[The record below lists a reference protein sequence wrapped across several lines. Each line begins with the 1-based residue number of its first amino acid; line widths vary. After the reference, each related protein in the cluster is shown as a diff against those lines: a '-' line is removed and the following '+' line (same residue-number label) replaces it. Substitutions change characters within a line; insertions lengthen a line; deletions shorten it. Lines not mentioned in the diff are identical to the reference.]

1 MKKRMLALAL
11 AGLTLLACAC
21 GADKPL
27 ETTAPTAPE
36 ASAAE
41 PQGPYEAV
49 QYRDMKAIWLSQYD
63 LSPIYLDGENQR
75 SQADF
80 TAKMSVVLDNVA
92 TSGFNTV
99 FLQIRP
105 NADSM
110 YPSEYYPMSAYV
122 TGSLGKE
129 AEYDPVAIIVDLAHA
144 RKLSIHAWIN
154 PLRGMNEAEITQVS
168 QDHPIRRWY
177 DDEKNRARYLA
188 VVDGKW
194 YLNPAY
200 SEVTDLIV
208 AGAQE
213 ALTRYDFD
221 GLHMDDYFYPTTD
234 ESFDAI
240 AYQAFGNG
248 QPLASFRRGNINL
261 LVKRLYQLTH
271 DLGGGRIFGI
281 SPAGNVDT
289 VYSRQY
295 ADVYAWCS
303 REGYVDYICPQ
314 VYFGLEHG
322 SHDFQTVCQTYSAMI
337 QNEDVALIIGMTFGK
352 AMTGEDTWAGSGK
365 NEWLEHKD
373 VLKRS
378 LETTQ
383 GLPHCQG
390 VSVFCYQYLFDPLTG
405 SPIPETAQ
413 ERENFLPSLQE
424 ISWQP

>member
-21 GADKPL
+21 GADNPP
-27 ETTAPTAPE
+27 ETTTSTAPE
-36 ASAAE
+36 FSAAE

-63 LSPIYLDGENQR
+63 LTPIYLDGENQR
-75 SQADF
+75 LEADF

-92 TSGFNTV
+92 SSGFNTV

-105 NADSM
+105 NGDSM
-110 YPSEYYPMSAYV
+110 YPSEYFPMSAYV

-129 AEYDPVAIIVDLAHA
+129 ADYDPISIIVALAHE

-154 PLRGMNEAEITQVS
+154 PMRGMAEEEITQIC
-168 QDHPIRRWY
+168 QNYPIRQWY
-177 DDEKNRARYLA
+177 DDEVNRARYLA
-188 VVDGKW
+188 LVDGKW

-200 SEVTDLIV
+200 REVSDLIV
-208 AGAQE
+208 SGAEE

-234 ESFDAI
+234 ASFDAI
-240 AYQAFGNG
+240 AYHAFGNG
-248 QPLASFRRGNINL
+248 QLLEDFRRGNINL

-289 VYSRQY
+289 VYNQQY
-295 ADVYAWCS
+295 ADVYTWCS

-337 QNEDVALIIGMTFGK
+337 QNENIRLIIGMTFGK
-352 AMTGEDTWAGSGK
+352 AMTGEDPWAGTGK
-365 NEWLEHKD
+365 NEWQENKD
-373 VLKRS
+373 VLRRC
-378 LETTQ
+378 LLTTQ
-383 GLPHCQG
+383 GLPHCRG

-424 ISWQP
+424 ISWQS